1 MEKLSKP
8 TLPFIFKTYFE
19 LTKPGI
25 LFGNSITATGG
36 FLLASRGAF
45 NFSLFLMTL
54 LGLAFIMA
62 SGCVFNNCID
72 RKYDAKMK
80 RTQNRALVK
89 EDLSLK
95 QAIIY
100 ATFLGLS
107 GSFLLGYFVN
117 SLTLSLALIG
127 LVIYVVFYSYC
138 KHYSSYS
145 TLIGSLA
152 GAIPPAV
159 GYCAVSNQFDLGAL
173 LIFSWLV
180 LWQMPHF
187 YAIAIYR
194 LEEYAKAS
202 LPVLPIA
209 KGMLTT
215 KVHMM
220 LYIIAFIGLSAFLT
234 LFNYT
239 GPLFL
244 VIATL
249 LGLGWLR
256 IALKGF
262 KCKEDKAW
270 GRKMFLVSL
279 VVIITLSFTIPFS
292 LA

>member
-8 TLPFIFKTYFE
+8 TFPFIFKTYFD
-19 LTKPGI
+19 LAKPGI

-45 NFSLFLMTL
+45 NFSLFFMTL
-54 LGLAFIMA
+54 LGLACIMA

-100 ATFLGLS
+100 ATCLGFS

-117 SLTLSLALIG
+117 SLALSLALIG

-145 TLIGSLA
+145 TLVGSLA
-152 GAIPPAV
+152 GATPPAV

-173 LIFSWLV
+173 LIVSWLI

-187 YAIAIYR
+187 YAITIYR
-194 LEEYAKAS
+194 LEEYTKAA
-202 LPVLPIA
+202 LPVLPTTH
-209 KGMLTT
+209 GMLTT
-215 KVHMM
+215 KVHML
-220 LYIIAFIGLSAFLT
+220 LYILGFIGISALMT
-234 LFNYT
+234 LFHYT
-239 GPLFL
+239 GLLFL
-244 VIATL
+244 IVASL
-249 LGLGWLR
+249 LGLNWFR

-262 KCKEDKAW
+262 KCKEDKVW
-270 GRKMFLVSL
+270 GKKMFLFSL
-279 VVIITLSFTIPFS
+279 VVIIALSFIIPF
-292 LA
+292 A

>member
-8 TLPFIFKTYFE
+8 TFPFIFKTYFD
-19 LTKPGI
+19 LAKPGI

-45 NFSLFLMTL
+45 NFSLFFMTL
-54 LGLAFIMA
+54 LGLACIMA

-100 ATFLGLS
+100 ATCLGFS

-117 SLTLSLALIG
+117 SLALSLALIG

-145 TLIGSLA
+145 TLVGSLA
-152 GAIPPAV
+152 GATPPAV

-173 LIFSWLV
+173 LIVSWLI

-187 YAIAIYR
+187 YAITIYR
-194 LEEYAKAS
+194 LEEYTKAS
-202 LPVLPIA
+202 LPVLPTTH
-209 KGMLTT
+209 GMLTT
-215 KVHMM
+215 KVHML
-220 LYIIAFIGLSAFLT
+220 LYILGFIGISALMT
-234 LFNYT
+234 LFHYT

-244 VIATL
+244 IAASL
-249 LGLGWLR
+249 LGLNWFR

-262 KCKEDKAW
+262 KCKEDKVW
-270 GRKMFLVSL
+270 GKKMFLFSL
-279 VVIITLSFTIPFS
+279 VVIIALSFIIPF
-292 LA
+292 A